1 MSKIIKGVNLNS
13 VQSKR
18 FLALEG
24 YVFGSLGIKGDDV
37 GTIDNMVKLVND
49 VFEARLIH
57 DGNVAKTIDL
67 MWGYVSGLSRGQRKV
82 LRRKNLTKV
91 PYPMKGAMAGRRQA
105 MLQKQSFYS
114 KKETEAR
121 HARDALLLEE
131 SRRKTPRKKSE
142 VDAAIAKKADE
153 LYGPTVAAKDEF
165 YKSWEW
171 RTLRMEVI
179 KQHGRNCQCCG
190 AAPGDLDMSGRAVRI
205 VVDHIKPISK
215 FWGMRLDR
223 SNLQVLCD
231 ECNQGKGNWDETD
244 FRKPDAPDEWLV
256 EGEVDSA
263 ILHQLTD
270 LTTGRLQ

>member
-1 MSKIIKGVNLNS
+1 MSKIIKGLKLNS
-13 VQSKR
+13 LQSKR

-24 YVFGSLGIKGDDV
+24 YVFGALGIKGDDV
-37 GTIDNMVKLVND
+37 ATIENMVKLVND
-49 VFEARLIH
+49 VFEAGISH
-57 DGNVAKTIDL
+57 GGDHAKTIDL

-114 KKETEAR
+114 KDASEAR
-121 HARDALLLEE
+121 RSRDTQLLDQI
-131 SRRKTPRKKSE
+131 RRTTPKKKSE
-142 VDAAIAKKADE
+142 VDVAIAKKADE
-153 LYGPTVAAKDEF
+153 LYGPTAAAKDEF

-190 AAPGDLDMSGRAVRI
+190 ATPNDLDMAGKPVRI

-215 FWGMRLDR
+215 HWHLRLDR

-231 ECNQGKGNWDETD
+231 ECNMGKGNWDETD
-244 FRKPDAPDEWLV
+244 FRKPDAPDEWVV
-256 EGEVDSA
+256 EDGVAPE

-270 LTTGRLQ
+270 FTTGRLQ

>member
-1 MSKIIKGVNLNS
+1 MSKITKGVNLNS

-24 YVFGSLGIKGDDV
+24 YVFGALGIKGDDV
-37 GTIDNMVKLVND
+37 GTIDNLVKLVND

-57 DGNVAKTIDL
+57 DGNVARTIDL
-67 MWGYVSGLSRGQRKV
+67 VWGYVAGLSRGQRKV
-82 LRRKNLTKV
+82 LRRKNLAKV
-91 PYPMKGAMAGRRQA
+91 PYPMKGANAGRRQA
-105 MLQKQSFYS
+105 LLQKQSFYS
-114 KKETEAR
+114 KQETEAR
-121 HARDALLLEE
+121 RSRDVRILEDTC
-131 SRRKTPRKKSE
+131 RKTPKKSG
-142 VDAAIAKKADE
+142 VDAEISKKADL
-153 LYGPTVAAKDEF
+153 LYGPTSAAKDEF

-190 AAPGDLDMSGRAVRI
+190 ATPRDLDMSGRPVRI

-223 SNLQVLCD
+223 ENLQVLCD

-244 FRKPDAPDEWLV
+244 FRKPEAPDEWVTDGLSQDIV
-256 EGEVDSA
+256 N
-263 ILHQLTD
+263 QLTD
-270 LTTGRLQ
+270 LSTGKFLQ